1 MYGCNNK
8 KTLSISKTFLFVGLL
23 FHLNNAVLLSNDYFC
38 MVIRKPIFMSDK
50 KEKKLIDNIVNPF
63 QRFFKIEAS
72 GGIVLLLFTVVAL
85 VWANS
90 PWGHIYSKLWHYEFT
105 IGVIDKFSI
114 SKDILHWVNDGLMA
128 IFFFVVGLEIKR
140 ELVAG
145 ELSSVKKASLP
156 IAAAIGGMVV
166 PAVVYVIINT
176 DPSTEIGW
184 GIPMATDI
192 AFSLGILSLLG
203 KRVPIA
209 LKVFLVAFAIVD
221 DLGAILIIA
230 LFYSEQIFWNYLF
243 IGLALILVL
252 VLFNRMKIN
261 SIPPYMVVGWIIW
274 YLFLKSGIHPTI
286 AGVLIAF
293 TIPMKRSIRL
303 GLFKDKMQNSLDSF
317 CEFPN
322 QKNKLTLTHEQLA
335 AIDTME
341 AEIFRVQSPVQRL
354 EHNLHKFVT
363 YVVMPLF
370 ALTNA
375 GVILRS
381 ASFANVFS
389 DLSGVIELSLVFGK
403 MIGIFAFS
411 WIAVKIGVA
420 ALPERVK
427 WSHIISLGFLGG
439 MGFTMS
445 LFISNLAFHSD
456 SLLNPAK
463 IGILTGSLIAGV
475 IGYISLYMT
484 LEKKED

>member
-1 MYGCNNK
+1 MADIK
-8 KTLSISKTFLFVGLL
+8 
-23 FHLNNAVLLSNDYFC
+23 
-38 MVIRKPIFMSDK
+38 DK
-50 KEKKLIDNIVNPF
+50 KIIGNILSPF
-63 QRFFKIEAS
+63 QRFFRIEAS
-72 GGIVLLLFTVVAL
+72 GGIILLLFTVIAL

-90 PWGHIYSKLWHYEFT
+90 PWGDIYNKLWHYKFT
-105 IGVIDKFSI
+105 IGVVGKFSI

-145 ELSSVKKASLP
+145 ELSSIKKASLP
-156 IAAAIGGMVV
+156 IAAAIGGMIV
-166 PAVVYVIINT
+166 PAGLYVIINT
-176 DPSTEIGW
+176 NPNTEIGW

-230 LFYSEQIFWNYLF
+230 MFYSEQIFWEYLF
-243 IGLALILVL
+243 IGLGLVL
-252 VLFNRMKIN
+252 VLVAFNRMKIN
-261 SIPPYMVVGWIIW
+261 SIPPYMIVGWVIW

-293 TIPMKRSIRL
+293 TIPMKRKINL
-303 GLFKDKMQNSLDSF
+303 GKFKDRIQKGLDNF
-317 CEFPN
+317 CASPN
-322 QKNKLTLTHEQLA
+322 QPNKLTLTHEQLA
-335 AIDTME
+335 AIDNME
-341 AEIFRVQSPVQRL
+341 AEILRVQSPVQRL
-354 EHNLHKFVT
+354 EHNMHKFVT

-375 GVILRS
+375 GVVLRS
-381 ASFANVFS
+381 ASLANVFS
-389 DLSGVIELSLVFGK
+389 DLSGVIELSLVIGK
-403 MIGIFAFS
+403 MLGIFLFS

-420 ALPERVK
+420 SLPDRVK

-445 LFISNLAFHSD
+445 LFISNLAFHSEA
-456 SLLNPAK
+456 LLNPAK

-475 IGYISLYMT
+475 LGYISLYLT
-484 LEKKED
+484 LRKED

>member
-1 MYGCNNK
+1 M
-8 KTLSISKTFLFVGLL
+8 T
-23 FHLNNAVLLSNDYFC
+23 
-38 MVIRKPIFMSDK
+38 DK
-50 KEKKLIDNIVNPF
+50 KDNKLIGNILSPF

-72 GGIVLLLFTVVAL
+72 GGIVLLLFTVIAL

-90 PWGHIYSKLWHYEFT
+90 PWGAIYYKLWHYDFT
-105 IGVIDKFSI
+105 IGVVGKFSI

-145 ELSSVKKASLP
+145 ELSSIKKASLP

-166 PAVVYVIINT
+166 PAGLYVIINT
-176 DPSTEIGW
+176 DPNTEVGW

-203 KRVPIA
+203 KRVPVS

-230 LFYSEQIFWNYLF
+230 MFYSEQIFWNYLF
-243 IGLALILVL
+243 IALGLVL
-252 VLFNRMKIN
+252 VLVMFNRLKIKA
-261 SIPPYMVVGWIIW
+261 IPPYMFIGWIIW

-303 GLFKDKMQNSLDSF
+303 GSFKDTIQRNLDSF

-322 QKNKLTLTHEQLA
+322 QKNKHTLTHEQLA
-335 AIDTME
+335 AIDNME
-341 AEIFRVQSPVQRL
+341 AEIQRVQSPVQRL

-381 ASFANVFS
+381 ASLSNVFS
-389 DLSGVIELSLVFGK
+389 DLSGIIELSLVIGK
-403 MIGIFAFS
+403 MLGIFLFS

-420 ALPERVK
+420 SLPERVK
-427 WSHIISLGFLGG
+427 WTHIMSLGFLGG

-445 LFISNLAFHSD
+445 LFISNLAFSAEA
-456 SLLNPAK
+456 LLNPAK

-475 IGYISLYMT
+475 IGYISLYFT
-484 LEKKED
+484 LQKKREI

>member
-1 MYGCNNK
+1 MNNK
-8 KTLSISKTFLFVGLL
+8 NT
-23 FHLNNAVLLSNDYFC
+23 NNNIL
-38 MVIRKPIFMSDK
+38 
-50 KEKKLIDNIVNPF
+50 DNILEPF
-63 QRFFKIEAS
+63 QRFFRIEAS
-72 GGIVLLLFTVVAL
+72 GGIVLLIFTIIAL
-85 VWANS
+85 IWANS
-90 PWGHIYSKLWHYEFT
+90 EWGDVYKKLWHYEFT
-105 IGVIDKFSI
+105 IGIIGKFSI
-114 SKDILHWVNDGLMA
+114 SKDILHWINDGLMV

-145 ELSSVKKASLP
+145 ELSSIKKASFP

-166 PAVVYVIINT
+166 PAIVYIVVNT
-176 DPSTEIGW
+176 NPNTEVGW

-230 LFYSEQIFWNYLF
+230 LFYSEQILWSYLF
-243 IGLALILVL
+243 IGLGLIIVL
-252 VLFNRMKIN
+252 VVFNRMQIKTIH
-261 SIPPYMVVGWIIW
+261 PYMLIGWVIW

-293 TIPMKRSIRL
+293 TIPVQRNIRL
-303 GLFKDKMQNSLDSF
+303 GEFSERMQYNLDTF
-317 CEFPN
+317 CTFPN
-322 QKNKLTLTHEQLA
+322 QKNKITLTYKQLA
-335 AIDTME
+335 AIDNME
-341 AEIFRVQSPVQRL
+341 AEIFNVQSPVQRL

-363 YVVMPLF
+363 YIVMPLF

-375 GVILRS
+375 GVVLRS
-381 ASFANVFS
+381 ASLSNVFT

-403 MIGIFAFS
+403 MIGIFLFS
-411 WIAVKIGVA
+411 WIAVKIGLA
-420 ALPERVK
+420 ALPDKVK
-427 WSHIISLGFLGG
+427 WTHIISLGFLGG

-445 LFISNLAFHSD
+445 LFISNLAFS
-456 SLLNPAK
+456 SEALLNPAK

-475 IGYISLYMT
+475 IGYLSLYFT
-484 LEKKED
+484 LRKTDEK

>member
-1 MYGCNNK
+1 
-8 KTLSISKTFLFVGLL
+8 
-23 FHLNNAVLLSNDYFC
+23 
-38 MVIRKPIFMSDK
+38 MSDK
-50 KEKKLIDNIVNPF
+50 KERKIISNIVTPF
-63 QRFFKIEAS
+63 QRFFRIEAS
-72 GGIVLLLFTVVAL
+72 GGIVLLAFTVIAL

-90 PWGHIYSKLWHYEFT
+90 PWGDIYNKLWHYKFT
-105 IGVIDKFSI
+105 IGVVGKFSI

-166 PAVVYVIINT
+166 PAAVYVIINT
-176 DPSTEIGW
+176 NPSTEGGW

-203 KRVPIA
+203 KRVPVA

-230 LFYSEQIFWNYLF
+230 MFYSEQIFWNYLF
-243 IGLALILVL
+243 IALGLVL
-252 VLFNRMKIN
+252 VLVAFNRMNIK
-261 SIPPYMVVGWIIW
+261 SIPPYMAIGWVIW

-303 GLFKDKMQNSLDSF
+303 GRFKDTIQRNLDSF
-317 CEFPN
+317 CASPTEN
-322 QKNKLTLTHEQLA
+322 SKLTLKHDQLA
-335 AIDTME
+335 AIDNME
-341 AEIFRVQSPVQRL
+341 AEILRVQSPVQRL
-354 EHNLHKFVT
+354 EHNMHKFVT

-375 GVILRS
+375 GVVLRS
-381 ASFANVFS
+381 ASIANVFS
-389 DLSGVIELSLVFGK
+389 DLSGIIELSLVVGK
-403 MIGIFAFS
+403 MLGIFLFS
-411 WIAVKIGVA
+411 WIAVKLGLA
-420 ALPERVK
+420 SLPARVK

-445 LFISNLAFHSD
+445 LFISNLAFS
-456 SLLNPAK
+456 SEALLNPAK

-475 IGYISLYMT
+475 IGYVSLYFT
-484 LEKKED
+484 LQKNEDK